1 MQSYKYD
8 FNNLSTH
15 KQMAMKE
22 KIALTRD
29 RMVDQINSS
38 GMGGIEKTE
47 LANIMVDAAEGTNGL
62 SKEDKLQN
70 VSETVFALAVLDAQG
85 AIERFEAAK
94 RDREIQES
102 IKTLTGKVDG
112 LSDKLST
119 FSEQL
124 DKNDKETEYLKRD
137 LNREKELRDSRV
149 KLFFDGLDK
158 IFRGGKWYW
167 ALVSGIVL
175 ISFIFKSDIIELL
188 KHLFN

>member
-1 MQSYKYD
+1 
-8 FNNLSTH
+8 
-15 KQMAMKE
+15 MAMKE

-102 IKTLTGKVDG
+102 IKTLTGKVDD

-124 DKNDKETEYLKRD
+124 DNNDKETEYLKRD

-167 ALVSGIVL
+167 AIVTGVVL
-175 ISFIFKSDIIELL
+175 MSFIFKQDIVELIKSIL
-188 KHLFN
+188 

>member
-1 MQSYKYD
+1 
-8 FNNLSTH
+8 
-15 KQMAMKE
+15 MAMKE

-102 IKTLTGKVDG
+102 IKTLTGKVDD

-137 LNREKELRDSRV
+137 LNREKEQRESRV
-149 KLFFDGLDK
+149 KMFFDGLDK

-167 ALVSGIVL
+167 ALVSGLVL
-175 ISFIFKSDIIELL
+175 MSLIFKQDIVELF
-188 KHLFN
+188 KTIF

>member
-1 MQSYKYD
+1 
-8 FNNLSTH
+8 
-15 KQMAMKE
+15 MAMKE

-102 IKTLTGKVDG
+102 IKTLTGKVDD

-137 LNREKELRDSRV
+137 LNREKEQKESRV
-149 KLFFDGLDK
+149 KMFFDGLDK

-167 ALVSGIVL
+167 ALVSGLVL
-175 ISFIFKSDIIELL
+175 MSFIFKQDIVELF
-188 KHLFN
+188 KTIF

>member
-1 MQSYKYD
+1 
-8 FNNLSTH
+8 
-15 KQMAMKE
+15 MAMKE

-70 VSETVFALAVLDAQG
+70 VSETVCALAVLDAQG

-102 IKTLTGKVDG
+102 IKTLTGKVDN

-137 LNREKELRDSRV
+137 LNREKEQRESRV
-149 KLFFDGLDK
+149 KMFFDGLDK

-167 ALVSGIVL
+167 AIVTGVVL
-175 ISFIFKSDIIELL
+175 MSLIFKQNIVELI
-188 KHLFN
+188 KSIY

>member
-1 MQSYKYD
+1 
-8 FNNLSTH
+8 
-15 KQMAMKE
+15 MAMKE

-29 RMVDQINSS
+29 RMIGQINSS
-38 GMGGIEKTE
+38 ALGGIEKTA

-102 IKTLTGKVDG
+102 IKTLTGKVDN

-137 LNREKELRDSRV
+137 LNREKEQRESRV
-149 KLFFDGLDK
+149 KMFFDGLDK

-167 ALVSGIVL
+167 ALVSGLVL
-175 ISFIFKSDIIELL
+175 MSLIFKQDIVELF
-188 KHLFN
+188 KTIF

>member
-1 MQSYKYD
+1 
-8 FNNLSTH
+8 
-15 KQMAMKE
+15 MAMKE

-102 IKTLTGKVDG
+102 IKTLTGKVDN

-137 LNREKELRDSRV
+137 LNREKEQRESRV
-149 KLFFDGLDK
+149 KMFFDGLDK

-167 ALVSGIVL
+167 AIVTGVVL
-175 ISFIFKSDIIELL
+175 MSLIFKQNIVELI
-188 KHLFN
+188 KSIY

>member
-1 MQSYKYD
+1 
-8 FNNLSTH
+8 
-15 KQMAMKE
+15 
-22 KIALTRD
+22 
-29 RMVDQINSS
+29 
-38 GMGGIEKTE
+38 MGGIEKTE

-102 IKTLTGKVDG
+102 IKTLTGKVDD

-137 LNREKELRDSRV
+137 LNREKEQKDSRV

-167 ALVSGIVL
+167 ALVTGVVL
-175 ISFIFKSDIIELL
+175 ISFIYKQNIIELV
-188 KHLFN
+188 KYYF

>member
-1 MQSYKYD
+1 
-8 FNNLSTH
+8 
-15 KQMAMKE
+15 MAMKE

-102 IKTLTGKVDG
+102 IKTLTGKVDD

-167 ALVSGIVL
+167 AIVTGVVL
-175 ISFIFKSDIIELL
+175 MSFIFKQDIVELMKSIL
-188 KHLFN
+188 

>member
-1 MQSYKYD
+1 M
-8 FNNLSTH
+8 
-15 KQMAMKE
+15 
-22 KIALTRD
+22 
-29 RMVDQINSS
+29 
-38 GMGGIEKTE
+38 
-47 LANIMVDAAEGTNGL
+47 
-62 SKEDKLQN
+62 QN

-102 IKTLTGKVDG
+102 IKTLTGKVDD

-137 LNREKELRDSRV
+137 LNREKEQRESRV
-149 KLFFDGLDK
+149 KMFFDGLDK

-167 ALVSGIVL
+167 ALVSGLVL
-175 ISFIFKSDIIELL
+175 MSLIFKQDIVELF
-188 KHLFN
+188 KTIF

>member
-1 MQSYKYD
+1 MQRYKHD

-102 IKTLTGKVDG
+102 IKTLTGKVDD

-137 LNREKELRDSRV
+137 LNREKEQRESRV
-149 KLFFDGLDK
+149 KMFFDGLDK

-167 ALVSGIVL
+167 ALVSGLVL
-175 ISFIFKSDIIELL
+175 MSLIFKQDIVELF
-188 KHLFN
+188 KTIF

>member
-1 MQSYKYD
+1 
-8 FNNLSTH
+8 
-15 KQMAMKE
+15 MAMKE

-29 RMVDQINSS
+29 RMIGQINSS
-38 GMGGIEKTE
+38 AMGGIEKTE

-102 IKTLTGKVDG
+102 IKTLTGKVDD

-137 LNREKELRDSRV
+137 LNREKEQKDSRV

-167 ALVSGIVL
+167 ALVSGLVL
-175 ISFIFKSDIIELL
+175 MSLIFKQDIVELF
-188 KHLFN
+188 KTIF

>member
-1 MQSYKYD
+1 
-8 FNNLSTH
+8 
-15 KQMAMKE
+15 MAMKE

-47 LANIMVDAAEGTNGL
+47 LANIMIDAAEGTNGL

-94 RDREIQES
+94 RDQEIQAS
-102 IKTLTGKVDG
+102 LHTLTGKVDN
-112 LSDKLST
+112 LSDKLSA
-119 FSEQL
+119 FSAQL
-124 DKNDKETEYLKRD
+124 EKNDKETEFLKRD
-137 LNREKELRDSRV
+137 FNNTREQRESRV
-149 KLFFDGLDK
+149 KMFFDGLDK

-167 ALVSGIVL
+167 AIVTAVVL
-175 ISFIFKSDIIELL
+175 MSLIFKQDIVELI
-188 KHLFN
+188 KTIF

>member
-1 MQSYKYD
+1 
-8 FNNLSTH
+8 
-15 KQMAMKE
+15 MAMKE

-102 IKTLTGKVDG
+102 IKTLTGKVDD

-167 ALVSGIVL
+167 AIVTGVVL
-175 ISFIFKSDIIELL
+175 MSFIFKQDIVELIKSIL
-188 KHLFN
+188 

>member
-1 MQSYKYD
+1 
-8 FNNLSTH
+8 
-15 KQMAMKE
+15 MAMKE

-94 RDREIQES
+94 RDKEIQES

-137 LNREKELRDSRV
+137 LNREKELKDSRV
-149 KLFFDGLDK
+149 KMFFDGLDK

-175 ISFIFKSDIIELL
+175 ISLIFKSDIIELL